1 MASLQ
6 VRHQGRRDKDTREWK
21 GCALGRQ
28 WTPVATLDEGRCDC
42 SPTFYVVTSVG
53 GKLIRE
59 KAGTD
64 RAKAE
69 ERLGRVAIHLN
80 EGDYKPPVHKRFGSF
95 ADEWVAGLQRRSTT
109 VKEYETTLAYAKRAF
124 GRRPVSSLTPADVRK
139 MLTLIE
145 ADNREKRKRRDPVSG
160 KLVPAEVS
168 PTTLAKH
175 LRHLA
180 ACLEAAVADGL
191 LTTNPVR
198 RLDRSSRPKA
208 AKRRPSF
215 FTDDELRRL
224 WPELEKRPVYLNLC
238 RLAVLTGLRHGE
250 LAALRWTDV
259 RLLDGE
265 LEVRRQFTHGVEVDR
280 TKDAEPRTVHL
291 VPQARELLAD
301 WYAAT
306 GDEGLVFELEQ
317 GGHLD
322 DSNTRKVLYRAMAKA
337 GVPREGDS
345 GRARTFH
352 SFRHSFA
359 RVALEHG
366 QSIQWVKDELGHST
380 ITLTVDLYGSW
391 SQAAA
396 RAEADKLAGAFA
408 V

>member
-1 MASLQ
+1 
-6 VRHQGRRDKDTREWK
+6 
-21 GCALGRQ
+21 
-28 WTPVATLDEGRCDC
+28 
-42 SPTFYVVTSVG
+42 
-53 GKLIRE
+53 
-59 KAGTD
+59 
-64 RAKAE
+64 
-69 ERLGRVAIHLN
+69 
-80 EGDYKPPVHKRFGSF
+80 
-95 ADEWVAGLQRRSTT
+95 VAGLQRRSTT

-124 GRRPVSSLTPADVRK
+124 GKRPVSQLTPADVRK

-191 LTTNPVR
+191 LATNPVR

-265 LEVRRQFTHGVEVDR
+265 LEVRRQFTHGAEVDR

-291 VPQARELLAD
+291 VPQARELLAE

-306 GDEGLVFELEQ
+306 GDEGLVFELEH

-337 GVPREGDS
+337 GIPREGES

-359 RVALEHG
+359 RIALEHG